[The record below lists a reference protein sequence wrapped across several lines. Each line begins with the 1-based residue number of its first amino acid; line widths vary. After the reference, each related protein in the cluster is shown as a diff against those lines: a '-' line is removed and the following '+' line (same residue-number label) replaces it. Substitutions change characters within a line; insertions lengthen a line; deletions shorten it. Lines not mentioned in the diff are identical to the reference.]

1 MTHEPP
7 LILPTENFHV
17 KINTL
22 IFCDHS
28 HYMSTI
34 TLTPSNVSFDTL
46 PNEPILMAAKRQNL
60 NLPHSCQS
68 GNCGACKATVVSGE
82 FNLGDYKERALS
94 KQERAEGKVL
104 LCQTTA
110 QADMVVSMPEYLG
123 ADAPQV
129 KTFPVRVKSIDIR
142 DDVAVLQLAMPANNQ
157 FTFWPGQ
164 YLDVLLKDNQTRSYS
179 IASAPSQTEFVE
191 LHIRQQPDGLFSN
204 IVFGGL
210 QEKAIFRVKAPLG
223 TFTLAKDS
231 HKPKIFMATG
241 TGFAPIKSMLQSLID
256 TSINQKIAVY
266 WGVRTE
272 AGLYDLAEAEA
283 LIAQLPNAQ
292 LIPVL
297 SQASASDAWQ
307 GRTGYVQDAVLTD
320 FTDLSDYEVYAC
332 GSPNMIE
339 AAQLK
344 LTIEGKLA
352 AEAFYSDAFTPS
364 I

>member
-1 MTHEPP
+1 
-7 LILPTENFHV
+7 
-17 KINTL
+17 
-22 IFCDHS
+22 
-28 HYMSTI
+28 MSTI
-34 TLTPSNVSFDTL
+34 TLTPSNISFDTL
-46 PNEPILMAAKRQNL
+46 PNEPVLMAAKRQNL

-68 GNCGACKATVVSGE
+68 GNCGACKATVVSGS
-82 FNLGDYKERALS
+82 FNMGDYKERALS
-94 KQERAEGKVL
+94 AEERAQGKVL

-110 QADMVVSMPEYLG
+110 TEDMVVSMPEFLG

-129 KTFPVRVKSIDIR
+129 KTFPVRVKAIDIR
-142 DDVAVLQLAMPANNQ
+142 ADVAVLQLALPANNQ

-179 IASAPSQTEFVE
+179 IATAPSQSEFIE

-256 TSINQKIAVY
+256 TSINEKITVY
-266 WGVRTE
+266 WGARSLN
-272 AGLYDLAEAEA
+272 GLYDLAAAQA
-283 LIAQLPNAQ
+283 LIAQLPNAT

-297 SQASASDAWQ
+297 SQAPETDAWQ
-307 GRTGYVQDAVLTD
+307 GRTGYIQDAVLTD

-332 GSPNMIE
+332 GSPSMIE

-344 LTIEGKLA
+344 LTVEGKLA
-352 AEAFYSDAFTPS
+352 TDAFYADAFTPS
-364 I
+364 V